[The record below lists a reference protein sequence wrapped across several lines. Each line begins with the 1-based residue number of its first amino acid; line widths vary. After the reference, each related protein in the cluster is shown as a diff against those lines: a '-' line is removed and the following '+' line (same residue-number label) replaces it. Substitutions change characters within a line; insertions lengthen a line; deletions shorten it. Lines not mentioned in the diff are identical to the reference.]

1 MRMALIAATLI
12 GFLLFGAPLAQAQQ
26 SARPNVI
33 FILMDDMRWDC
44 MSCAGH
50 PFIKTPNI
58 DRIAHEGAM
67 FKNYFVTLPLCSPS
81 RATLLTGQ
89 YAHKNGVIDNVTDHS
104 ALSHELMTYPRILQQ
119 SGYET
124 AFIGKIHMGTD
135 PSPRPGF
142 DKWISFKGQG
152 VYLNPMLNIDG
163 KQEKVEG
170 YITDLLSDYAVDY
183 IKQKREKPF
192 AMCLWHKAVHQ
203 PNTAAERHKDL
214 YANDPLPRSPNM
226 EDDL

>member
-1 MRMALIAATLI
+1 MLRDMRHLILLAMPILFPLIAAAQTQ
-12 GFLLFGAPLAQAQQ
+12 APP
-26 SARPNVI
+26 RPNVI

-58 DRIAHEGAM
+58 DRIAREGAM

-135 PSPRPGF
+135 PTPRPG
-142 DKWISFKGQG
+142 
-152 VYLNPMLNIDG
+152 
-163 KQEKVEG
+163 
-170 YITDLLSDYAVDY
+170 
-183 IKQKREKPF
+183 
-192 AMCLWHKAVHQ
+192 
-203 PNTAAERHKDL
+203 
-214 YANDPLPRSPNM
+214 
-226 EDDL
+226 